1 MIRHLPDA
9 VLLVLIFAIV
19 ILLMFVGFIILVVMV
34 YRKKQIVFIKEKL
47 LQEIEYRN
55 QILEKELEIQKKIQE
70 ERERISHDMHD
81 DLGAGISALKLQA
94 EFLKQKIN
102 EQHLKED
109 INDLL
114 KTSEEMNLSMREML
128 WSLNSNN
135 DTLGNFIQYLTI
147 YSENFFKK
155 TEIEIKIDRKVDHPE
170 KQLNAETRRHLFLC
184 AKEAL
189 NKAGLTNGYIN
200 AGGNVVLLGEK
211 EDGTNWKIGIQSPD
225 ASDALVQYSTKKATC
240 LVTSG
245 DYQRYFTYKNKKYS
259 HIIDPKTGYPAN
271 YVRSVTVITKDSGKA
286 DALSTTLFCMSV
298 EDGKKYFPHTL
309 NNTVV
314 APPRMLIAFLEN
326 NLREDGS
333 VAIPEVLRPY
343 MGGLEKI
350 TVK

>member
-19 ILLMFVGFIILVVMV
+19 ILLMFVGFVILVVMV

-55 QILEKELEIQKKIQE
+55 KILEKELEIQKKIQE

-128 WSLNSNN
+128 WSLNSSN
-135 DTLGNFIQYLTI
+135 DNLGNFMQYVSL
-147 YSENFFKK
+147 YAENFFKK
-155 TEIEIKIDRKVDHPE
+155 TDVKINITRKVELPDT
-170 KQLNAETRRHLFLC
+170 KLNAEIRRNFFLC

-189 NKAGLTNGYIN
+189 NNVYKHSKAQ
-200 AGGNVVLLGEK
+200 NVDILFTLKDHLFTMEIIDDGVGLGE
-211 EDGTNWKIGIQSPD
+211 S
-225 ASDALVQYSTKKATC
+225 L
-240 LVTSG
+240 TSG
-245 DYQRYFTYKNKKYS
+245 N
-259 HIIDPKTGYPAN
+259 G
-271 YVRSVTVITKDSGKA
+271 
-286 DALSTTLFCMSV
+286 
-298 EDGKKYFPHTL
+298 L
-309 NNTVV
+309 NNMQ
-314 APPRMLIAFLEN
+314 RRIQ
-326 NLREDGS
+326 NLC
-333 VAIPEVLRPY
+333 
-343 MGGLEKI
+343 GLFVIKPSEKGLHLVFEI
-350 TVK
+350 KL

>member
-1 MIRHLPDA
+1 MPEQVKLMF
-9 VLLVLIFAIV
+9 LIAIV
-19 ILLMFVGFIILVVMV
+19 ILMTFVGFIVMVVMV
-34 YRKKQIVFIKEKL
+34 YKKKQLVFQKEKL
-47 LQEIEYRN
+47 LQEIQFRN
-55 QILEKELEIQKKIQE
+55 GILEKELEIQKKVQE

-189 NKAGLTNGYIN
+189 NNIYKHSQARSLSIFFLLEKDIFTLEIIDNG
-200 AGGNVVLLGEK
+200 
-211 EDGTNWKIGIQSPD
+211 IGIQ
-225 ASDALVQYSTKKATC
+225 
-240 LVTSG
+240 
-245 DYQRYFTYKNKKYS
+245 NKK
-259 HIIDPKTGYPAN
+259 K
-271 YVRSVTVITKDSGKA
+271 SGNGLYNMERRMNSIEGSFKIKPSKNG
-286 DALSTTLFCMSV
+286 LHLLFQV
-298 EDGKKYFPHTL
+298 QL
-309 NNTVV
+309 
-314 APPRMLIAFLEN
+314 
-326 NLREDGS
+326 
-333 VAIPEVLRPY
+333 
-343 MGGLEKI
+343 
-350 TVK
+350 